1 MLPSITSWDVFLT
14 GSPHP
19 WAPPLSTVLE
29 ERFTP
34 EERQFFEQI
43 MRPIVESPD
52 AVTTTRIV
60 YLNAVKPVAHIPTEP
75 PGIPR

>member
-1 MLPSITSWDVFLT
+1 MLPSIIPSWEVFLG

-19 WAPPLSTVLE
+19 WAPPLSIILKE
-29 ERFTP
+29 QFTP

-43 MRPIVESPD
+43 MRPIVESPH

-60 YLNAVKPVAHIPTEP
+60 YLNAMKSLA
-75 PGIPR
+75 